1 MAKIST
7 YDAAGTPALV
17 DKVIGTEIG
26 ATPENATKNYSL
38 LQLLTLFNANSV
50 PPSTS
55 SAGTKG
61 QIAVD
66 AGYLYICT
74 DKDTWARVA
83 LSSWV

>member
-7 YDAAGTPALV
+7 YENAGTPTLN
-17 DKVIGTEIG
+17 DMVIGTEI
-26 ATPENATKNYSL
+26 AASPANATKNYLL

-50 PPSTS
+50 PPSTNS
-55 SAGTKG
+55 TGTKG

-66 AGYLYICT
+66 AGHLYICT

-83 LSSWV
+83 LSSF

>member
-38 LQLLTLFNANSV
+38 LQLLTLFNANAV
-50 PPSTS
+50 PASTS

-66 AGYLYICT
+66 AGHLYICT
-74 DKDTWARVA
+74 SKDTWARVA
-83 LSSWV
+83 LSSF